1 MKCAVYR
8 HKTKDG
14 ITLYIGQSRDPV
26 QRSKGHKLKSSW
38 WRDDVTM
45 EVTWYASREDAMIA
59 EAIGILREKPKGN
72 KSVPLRLIAETFF
85 PVVAVRSWRGEYTK
99 NPYMEDDA
107 RTVRRE
113 IVMTEDEAREIDA
126 AAKSEGLKCAPFM
139 RLAAL
144 RLARK
149 GHE

>member
-1 MKCAVYR
+1 MK
-8 HKTKDG
+8 
-14 ITLYIGQSRDPV
+14 
-26 QRSKGHKLKSSW
+26 
-38 WRDDVTM
+38 DDM
-45 EVTWYASREDAMIA
+45 
-59 EAIGILREKPKGN
+59 
-72 KSVPLRLIAETFF
+72 
-85 PVVAVRSWRGEYTK
+85 
-99 NPYMEDDA
+99 

-113 IVMTEDEAREIDA
+113 VVLSEDEAREIDA